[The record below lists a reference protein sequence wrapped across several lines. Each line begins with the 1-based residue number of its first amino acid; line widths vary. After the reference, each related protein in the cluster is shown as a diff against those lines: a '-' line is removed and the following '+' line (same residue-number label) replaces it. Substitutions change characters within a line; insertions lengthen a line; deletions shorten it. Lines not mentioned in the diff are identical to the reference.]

1 MSSPFNMPDESFQ
14 GFFKAGRN
22 LLKALT
28 PLPSPPGEAAALA
41 RGTPLA
47 QRQMDC
53 LQQQLAL
60 WARGPRPRAAAL
72 HRRLGAGGLLPG
84 CDAGSAVDR
93 GCRGHGARD
102 LAVARADARGR
113 PVVIDR
119 PCKRVLDRHRV

>member
-1 MSSPFNMPDESFQ
+1 MSSPFNIPDESFQ

-28 PLPSPPGEAAALA
+28 PLPSPPGEAAAPA

-60 WARGPRPRAAAL
+60 WARGPRPRAAA
-72 HRRLGAGGLLPG
+72 G
-84 CDAGSAVDR
+84 GSAPAAC
-93 GCRGHGARD
+93 CRGVM
-102 LAVARADARGR
+102 LAAPWIVGVAGMGLVTLLWRAPMRAAGPSSSTGR
-113 PVVIDR
+113 AKGCSIGTVFD
-119 PCKRVLDRHRV
+119 